1 LDQRFIVSGGDWA
14 AVASA
19 VVALVAA
26 AIAIAQAKSAKEAAD
41 AAKRQATAA
50 EDQVRL
56 TGQQIQNSLKTQD
69 EADGPMFKVSD
80 ATLRFSGERYATATL
95 EHMGGAPCSKI
106 LAVASGDD
114 VRYLATEVG
123 GYEKLDHLEWANAAP
138 GSKRQVIVM
147 VEHELVGPVT
157 VTLDLLCTAR
167 YGSRSW
173 NRAVSFT
180 VEMPEVDETDLPWR
194 AGPNR

>member
-1 LDQRFIVSGGDWA
+1 MSGGDWA

-19 VVALVAA
+19 AVAFVAA
-26 AIAIAQAKSAKEAAD
+26 VIAITQAKSAKEAAE

-56 TGQQIQNSLKTQD
+56 TGQQIQNSQKAQD

-80 ATLRFSGERYATATL
+80 AALSYSGERYATATL
-95 EHMGGAPCSKI
+95 EHAGGSPCSEI
-106 LAVASGDD
+106 LARASGDD
-114 VRYLATEVG
+114 VRYLTNEVG
-123 GYEKLDHLEWANAAP
+123 SYEGLNHLKWANAAP

-157 VTLDLLCTAR
+157 VILDLECRERDGIRT
-167 YGSRSW
+167 W
-173 NRAVSFT
+173 KRAVSFT
-180 VEMPEVDETDLPWR
+180 VENMPEVEETDHPWFSGR
-194 AGPNR
+194 